1 MGNTRDYHL
10 ILRDPSGGEISCQKV
25 YDYLDDL
32 YETEIPD
39 LNGLDIYRLEDLLY
53 ENSGMSTKWF
63 DYEAF
68 LVFLSGINEFKDH
81 VFELFHKDEDGCVDF
96 DDSGKYLTMAKNG
109 FLITEEFELI
119 APDSNSMI
127 MRLDNMR

>member
-32 YETEIPD
+32 YETEIPE
-39 LNGLDIYRLEDLLY
+39 LNNLDIYQLEDLLCD
-53 ENSGMSTKWF
+53 NSSLSTKWF
-63 DYEAF
+63 DYESF
-68 LVFLSGINEFKDH
+68 LIFLSSIDEFKDH
-81 VFELFHKDEDGCVDF
+81 VFELFHKDEDGYVGRDE
-96 DDSGKYLTMAKNG
+96 SGQYLTMAKNG
-109 FLITEEFELI
+109 FVITEEYKLI
-119 APDSNSMI
+119 KPDSEEMK